1 MDGHCPLDIDC
12 GLERGLQSPHWACQ
26 VPRLTVSSIL
36 QSPLHHR
43 STWTLTHSSPLFSSI
58 SWWKRMLVT
67 VRISEEG
74 QIWKFLAQPEQNIVQ
89 LKEDVY
95 TPPWK
100 IRTRTIIS
108 HSFPFQPKYAI
119 TCSLFRA
126 FWRHQDFFMGN
137 MKSTVYIEYKLGY
150 VGRLGDKRSLTAG
163 QIGRSISAV

>member
-1 MDGHCPLDIDC
+1 MDGHCLLDIDC

-95 TPPWK
+95 RPPWK

-108 HSFPFQPKYAI
+108 HSFPFQSKYGM
-119 TCSLFRA
+119 TCFFVLFEDIRIFLWEIWSLRCILSINWDMWA
-126 FWRHQDFFMGN
+126 GWEISGRW
-137 MKSTVYIEYKLGY
+137 
-150 VGRLGDKRSLTAG
+150 RLGR
-163 QIGRSISAV
+163 